1 MVFNMFI
8 NMLHF
13 TRTMFQNL
21 SKKIVLKILFFDF
34 DLAGSIHRKKC
45 FKKSYFFELH
55 SQSVFFQYVDLAGS
69 IGYINN
75 AFLVVYIDPLLSRTI
90 EP

>member
-1 MVFNMFI
+1 
-8 NMLHF
+8 
-13 TRTMFQNL
+13 MFQNF
-21 SKKIVLKILFFDF
+21 SKIVLKILFFEF
-34 DLAGSIHRKKC
+34 DLNSKSIEKNALKNLI
-45 FKKSYFFELH
+45 FFELH